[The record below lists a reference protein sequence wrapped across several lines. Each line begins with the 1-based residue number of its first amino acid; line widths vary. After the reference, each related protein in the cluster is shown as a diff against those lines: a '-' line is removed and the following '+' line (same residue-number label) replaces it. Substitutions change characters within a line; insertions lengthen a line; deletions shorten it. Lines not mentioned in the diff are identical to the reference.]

1 MRAGLLHREP
11 AEPVG
16 QRLGHAPE
24 TLFGPAGLGERPV
37 RGDGDSLAAGVDLA
51 GFLPV
56 AADGAVVQPGVVG
69 RHLTRGMIKE
79 DLDDF
84 LRDVAVD
91 QPGRE
96 GMAPLVGGQVHG
108 PAVLVADVA
117 ALQPVV
123 QLAAV
128 GVGGELP
135 DAVGVHPGCGE
146 QPPAAVGPA
155 VQDPALLLC
164 DLLVEFPVDGDAA
177 IRAADGMG
185 RQPSGSSSVF
195 SPPPE
200 GLSGPGPCSFAR

>member
-1 MRAGLLHREP
+1 MLVHLDEAELPAGLGGGHDLQHLLALLVVLGQELGRGDEHRAGQAGVGVRAGLLHRES

-16 QRLGHAPE
+16 QRLGHASEP
-24 TLFGPAGLGERPV
+24 LFGPAGLGERPV
-37 RGDGDSLAAGVDLA
+37 WGDGDGFAAGVDLA
-51 GFLPV
+51 GLFPV

-108 PAVLVADVA
+108 PAVLVADVT

-128 GVGGELP
+128 GVGG
-135 DAVGVHPGCGE
+135 
-146 QPPAAVGPA
+146 
-155 VQDPALLLC
+155 
-164 DLLVEFPVDGDAA
+164 
-177 IRAADGMG
+177 
-185 RQPSGSSSVF
+185 
-195 SPPPE
+195 
-200 GLSGPGPCSFAR
+200 